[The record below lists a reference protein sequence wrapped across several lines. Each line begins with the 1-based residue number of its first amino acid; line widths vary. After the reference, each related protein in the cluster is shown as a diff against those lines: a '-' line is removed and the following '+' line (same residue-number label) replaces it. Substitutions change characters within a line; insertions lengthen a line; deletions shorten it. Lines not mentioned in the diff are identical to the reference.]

1 MKSISIIVPCYNE
14 QETVEIFHREIDK
27 ITQNLEQYQFEFIF
41 INDGSKDNT
50 ISVMNKLSIEDD
62 RVAIIDFSRN
72 FGKEAALLAGLEY
85 ATGDAVVVMDV
96 DLQDPP
102 ELIYDFVKYWE
113 EGTNIVYARRSNRD
127 GEPVIRSFFA
137 RMFYK
142 IINKFSDVDIVDGAR
157 DYRLM
162 SRQAV
167 DSLLEMQEHNRFS
180 KGLFMWIGYDSKL
193 IEYQHVERSAGT
205 TSWSFWGL
213 LGYAIEGIISFSV
226 FPLRIAS
233 VLGAIVSVIAFIFMS
248 YIVIKAAFLGN
259 AVDGWA
265 STTSIILFIGGIQ
278 LMVLGVIG
286 EYLSKIFS
294 EVKCR
299 PQYIVKKYTHSEL
312 HDNR

>member
-1 MKSISIIVPCYNE
+1 
-14 QETVEIFHREIDK
+14 
-27 ITQNLEQYQFEFIF
+27 
-41 INDGSKDNT
+41 
-50 ISVMNKLSIEDD
+50 
-62 RVAIIDFSRN
+62 
-72 FGKEAALLAGLEY
+72 
-85 ATGDAVVVMDV
+85 
-96 DLQDPP
+96 
-102 ELIYDFVKYWE
+102 
-113 EGTNIVYARRSNRD
+113 
-127 GEPVIRSFFA
+127 
-137 RMFYK
+137 MFYK

-162 SRQAV
+162 SCQAV
-167 DSLLEMQEHNRFS
+167 DSLLELQEHNRFS

-213 LGYAIEGIISFSV
+213 LGYAIEGIISFST

-233 VLGAIVSVIAFIFMS
+233 VLGAIVSAVAFIFMS
-248 YIVIKAAFLGN
+248 YIVVKAALMGN

-286 EYLSKIFS
+286 EYLSRIFS

-299 PQYIVKKYTHSEL
+299 PQYIVKKFTHSEL
-312 HDNR
+312 HDKN

>member
-1 MKSISIIVPCYNE
+1 MRSLSIIVPCYNE
-14 QETVEIFHREIDK
+14 EETVNIFYQEINRISQKLHD
-27 ITQNLEQYQFEFIF
+27 YSFEFIF

-50 ISVMNKLSIEDD
+50 IHEMNAISEIDG

-85 ATGDAVVVMDV
+85 SKGDAIIVMDV

-102 ELIYDFVKYWE
+102 ELIFEFVKHWE
-113 EGTNIVYARRSNRD
+113 DGVDIVYARRSNRD
-127 GEPVIRSFFA
+127 GEPPIRSFFA

-167 DSLLEMQEHNRFS
+167 DSLLEMKEHNRFS
-180 KGLFMWIGYDSKL
+180 KGLFMWVGYDSKL
-193 IEYQHVERSAGT
+193 IEYEHVERVAGT
-205 TSWSFWGL
+205 TSWSFIKL
-213 LGYAIEGIISFSV
+213 FGYAIEGIISFST

-233 VLGAIVSVIAFIFMS
+233 ILGTFVSGIAMLFMV
-248 YIVIKAAFLGN
+248 YVVIKAAILGN

-265 STTSIILFIGGIQ
+265 SLTSIILFLGGIQ
-278 LMVLGVIG
+278 LVVLGVIG
-286 EYLSKIFS
+286 EYLSRIFS
-294 EVKCR
+294 EVKGR
-299 PQYIVKKYTHSEL
+299 PQYIVKKYVHSEL
-312 HDNR
+312 HDV